1 MKKRELKEEQARIYA
16 EELGKLYQEEQQLRK
31 ELEKEKQTL
40 EYRVK
45 ELTGLNQMFQSFLNQ
60 HHELL
65 NSSNALIESIS
76 DLYAQ
81 AQLFQQKIA
90 QYKANREVGTPD

>member
-16 EELGKLYQEEQQLRK
+16 EELGKLYQEEQQLRR

-65 NSSNALIESIS
+65 NSSNTLIESIS
-76 DLYAQ
+76 ELYAQ

-90 QYKANREVGTPD
+90 QYKANQETDTQD

>member
-1 MKKRELKEEQARIYA
+1 MKEEQERIYA

-60 HHELL
+60 HRELL
-65 NSSNALIESIS
+65 ANCDSLLEAIS
-76 DLYAQ
+76 DLHAQ
-81 AQLFQQKIA
+81 AQLFQQRMSQFNK
-90 QYKANREVGTPD
+90 TPELDKHDD